1 MDPHKEG
8 SPSLA
13 DGSGVRHR
21 VARRSCTLPAGDK
34 QLIWAANQDVA
45 AAVTQSCAGWIICP
59 LDLDRRL
66 GRARVVN
73 GLPDGAQPG
82 GFPRP
87 ARPDQILPHGL
98 ARVRIAGSMFA
109 L

>member
-1 MDPHKEG
+1 
-8 SPSLA
+8 
-13 DGSGVRHR
+13 
-21 VARRSCTLPAGDK
+21 
-34 QLIWAANQDVA
+34 VA

-82 GFPRP
+82 GFAVPLVLTT
-87 ARPDQILPHGL
+87 LPHGL